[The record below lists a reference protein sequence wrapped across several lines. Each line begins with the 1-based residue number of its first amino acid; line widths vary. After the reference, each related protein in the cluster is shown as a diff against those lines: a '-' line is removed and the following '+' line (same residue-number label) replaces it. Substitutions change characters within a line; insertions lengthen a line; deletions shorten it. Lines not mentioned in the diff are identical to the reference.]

1 MPQPNQINGL
11 KRYLQITFLLLVV
24 TGFLSLCGLYIYLFT
39 PEPPPEQALARILR
53 TGKITVLT
61 RNNANSYY
69 LYRGQP
75 MGFEYDLA
83 KAFADHLGPPG
94 PEGSRTLGGHDPGH
108 SDR

>member
-1 MPQPNQINGL
+1 MG
-11 KRYLQITFLLLVV
+11 RLLVASSFV
-24 TGFLSLCGLYIYLFT
+24 ALCGLYIYLFT
-39 PEPPPEQALARILR
+39 PEPPPETALGRILR

-83 KAFADHLGPPG
+83 KAFADHIGVRL
-94 PEGSRTLGGHDPGH
+94 ELKVAER
-108 SDR
+108 